1 MIEGIIVKAIAGFY
15 YVKVSDEVYECK
27 ARGIFKKQKVSPLVG
42 DNAVISI
49 EDDKNFKGVIE
60 KIFDR
65 KVELVRPAVAN
76 IDQILI
82 VFALKEP
89 DPHLNLLDK
98 LLILSE
104 VSGIKPI
111 ICLNKSDKDQDDQV
125 YKEIKSIYENVGY
138 EIIHTSVVDDL
149 GIDHIKRLLRDRIT
163 VFAGP
168 SGVGKSSLLS
178 QLTSQKDVKIGEISE
193 KIKRGKHTT
202 RHSELIPIDGGGF
215 VVDTPGFSSLNI
227 EFIDKFKLSSFFRE
241 MKEYSGLC
249 RYNDCIHINEPGCA
263 IKDAVES
270 GDISIR
276 RYESYKYFIDALN
289 DPRRKN
295 QW

>member
-1 MIEGIIVKAIAGFY
+1 MVEGIIVKAIAGFY
-15 YVKVSDEVYECK
+15 YVKVNDYIYECK
-27 ARGIFKKQKVSPLVG
+27 GRGILKKQKITPLVG
-42 DNAVISI
+42 DNAAISI
-49 EDDKNFKGVIE
+49 EDEENLKGIIE

-65 KVELVRPAVAN
+65 KVELMRPAVAN

-104 VSGIKPI
+104 ASDIKPI
-111 ICLNKSDKDQDDQV
+111 ICLNKSDRDENDEV
-125 YKEIKSIYENVGY
+125 YNEIKSIYEMVGY
-138 EIIHTSVVDDL
+138 EIIHTSVVDDY
-149 GIDHIKRLLRDRIT
+149 GIDDIKEVLKDRIT

-178 QLTSQKDVKIGEISE
+178 KLTSETKVKVGAISE

-202 RHSELIPIDGGGF
+202 RHSELIAIDGGGF
-215 VVDTPGFSSLNI
+215 VVDTPGFSSINI
-227 EFIDKFKLSSFFRE
+227 EFIDKFKLSNFFIEMRE
-241 MKEYSGLC
+241 
-249 RYNDCIHINEPGCA
+249 YNDECKYGDCIHINEPGCA
-263 IKDAVES
+263 VKEAVEA
-270 GDISIR
+270 GKISVK
-276 RYESYKYFIDALN
+276 RYESYKYFIDALS